1 MYLYLGYLL
10 IQLSPLMVKVFQL
23 NISISAM
30 FYSFIVVF
38 IWSFIPFLGYG
49 IAKLLNANANADKYR
64 LFSFGVGIGLV
75 EGGLFYFDILTN
87 DQSTIGTL
95 IVFILFF
102 IVAYFPRSK
111 AVNNH

>member
-30 FYSFIVVF
+30 FYSLIVVL

-49 IAKLLNANANADKYR
+49 VAKLLNANANADKYS

-87 DQSTIGTL
+87 DQSTIGTF
-95 IVFILFF
+95 IVFLMFF
-102 IVAYFPRSK
+102 VVAYFSRHKVAHNS
-111 AVNNH
+111 

>member
-1 MYLYLGYLL
+1 LGYLL
-10 IQLSPLMVKVFQL
+10 IQLSPLLVKVFQL

-30 FYSFIVVF
+30 FYSFMVVF

-49 IAKLLNANANADKYR
+49 VAKLFNVSANAGKNS
-64 LFSFGVGIGLV
+64 LFSFGVGIGLI
-75 EGGLFYFDILTN
+75 ESGLFYFDILTN

-102 IVAYFPRSK
+102 IVGYFPRNK
-111 AVNNH
+111 AGNNY

>member
-10 IQLSPLMVKVFQL
+10 IQLSPLIVKVFQL

-49 IAKLLNANANADKYR
+49 VAKLFNANTDTGKYS
-64 LFSFGVGIGLV
+64 LFSFGVSIGLI
-75 EGGLFYFDILTN
+75 ESGLFYFDILTN
-87 DQSTIGTL
+87 DQSTMGTL

-102 IVAYFPRSK
+102 IVGYFPRSK